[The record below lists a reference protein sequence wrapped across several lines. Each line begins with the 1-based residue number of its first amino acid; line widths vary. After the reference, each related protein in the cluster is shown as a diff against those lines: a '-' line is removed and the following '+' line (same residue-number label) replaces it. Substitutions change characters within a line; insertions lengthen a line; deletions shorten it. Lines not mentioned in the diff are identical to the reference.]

1 MADKNPAEKFAYLDQ
16 LSTEELEEIVRAHMD
31 SPENQNEEAI
41 FHILGVLNKRAE
53 ETSSGPRFEKE
64 QVWHDIQTIY
74 NIPEGAG
81 HSLYPTDDDE
91 SDQPSAERSKAPSK
105 APVRKR
111 LLRRRL
117 PLIAAA
123 AILLFSCLM
132 VGAQAVGIDVFGFLA
147 RWTAD
152 TFHFAPSTSEFY
164 SVVQDT
170 FDQNHFPKEQAP
182 QWYPKG
188 FVMDEPEVTNKK
200 LFTTIV
206 LPFSN
211 DSEGRFFFIQ
221 AWRYSS
227 PEELAACNYQWEPG
241 SQEEYTSGNKTFVIV
256 ENEGHITATWSDQER
271 YVLSIAGDLSLPDIE
286 KIIDSIDSIGG

>member
-1 MADKNPAEKFAYLDQ
+1 MAKENHAEKFAYLDQ

-31 SPENQNEEAI
+31 APEDQNEEAI
-41 FHILGVLNKRAE
+41 FHVLEVLNKRAKKDPD
-53 ETSSGPRFEKE
+53 GIRFEKE
-64 QVWHDIQTIY
+64 RVWQDIQTIY
-74 NIPEGAG
+74 NVPEGVG
-81 HSLYPTDDDE
+81 RSLYPVDDGE
-91 SDQPSAERSKAPSK
+91 SGEGSEGNARSTSKAPAK
-105 APVRKR
+105 KGVRWR
-111 LLRRRL
+111 WGLAV
-117 PLIAAA
+117 AAA

-132 VGAQAVGIDVFGFLA
+132 VGAQAAGIDVFGFLA

-152 TFHFAPSTSEFY
+152 TFHFAPSTSGFY
-164 SVVQDT
+164 SVIQDT

-188 FVMDEPEVTNKK
+188 FVMGEPEVTNKT

-211 DSEGRFFFIQ
+211 DSEGKLFFIQ

-256 ENEGHITATWSDQER
+256 ENEDHVTATWSDR
-271 YVLSIAGDLSLPDIE
+271 DTLMMTIAGDISVQDIE
-286 KIIDSIDSIGG
+286 KMIDSIGG